1 MISLIVAMAHNRV
14 IGKDN
19 GMPWHLP
26 ADLKH
31 FKAITSGHPVI
42 MGRKTFESIGKALPN
57 RRNIVVS
64 RNAEYIAPG
73 AEVVGSLESALNL
86 VHDQKEIFVIGG
98 AQLFTQALPLAQ
110 KMYITYIDLRVE
122 GDTFF
127 PEWDHAQWHEISRKF
142 FNLTPEFP
150 YTYAFVDYERVRT

>member
-1 MISLIVAMAHNRV
+1 MIISLIVAMAHNRV

-31 FKAITSGHPVI
+31 FKQITTGKPVI

-64 RNAEYIAPG
+64 RNAEYQAAG
-73 AEVVGSLESALNL
+73 CEVVTSLEAALAL
-86 VHDQKEIFVIGG
+86 VKDAPEICIIGG
-98 AQLFTQALPLAQ
+98 AQLFEQALPMADRLY
-110 KMYITYIDLRVE
+110 MTFIDLQVE

-127 PEWDHAQWHEISRKF
+127 PDWKNLHWHETER
-142 FNLTPEFP
+142 EFL
-150 YTYAFVDYERVRT
+150 AIGEGNSCILEFVTLDRI

>member
-31 FKAITSGHPVI
+31 FKAVTLGKPVI
-42 MGRKTFESIGKALPN
+42 MGRKTFESIGKALPK
-57 RRNIVVS
+57 RRNLVVS
-64 RNAEYIAPG
+64 RNPDYQAPG
-73 AEVVGSLESALNL
+73 CEVIHSLEAALAL
-86 VHDQKEIFVIGG
+86 VKDVPEVCIIGG
-98 AQLFTQALPLAQ
+98 AQLFEEALPQADRL
-110 KMYITYIDLRVE
+110 YLTFIDLHVE

-127 PEWDHAQWHEISRKF
+127 PDWNTIHWKEIAREF
-142 FNLTPEFP
+142 LPIGVENNCILEFLTLDR
-150 YTYAFVDYERVRT
+150 A